1 MGKTSFELCDALTW
15 SFGCTARLSRSPASV
30 AITSFA
36 FMLDEVPDPV
46 WKTSTGNCS
55 SQRPSTTSPAADAIA
70 SPTSASSTPSRTLTR
85 AAACLTNASALMCAA
100 DSGTPEIG
108 KFCTA
113 RCVCACH
120 LACTGTRTSPI
131 ESCSIRS
138 AACSPIPPT
147 IRPRARPTVYVSHP
161 VHSILAEAGPSCRA
175 SGPSPRAAAAGP
187 WQRGSMAAKHPVSG
201 SPARHVAD
209 AGGTALGIDIGGSGI
224 KGAPVDLSAGTLQGE
239 RFRLET
245 PHPAKPRTVAEVVG
259 QVTRHFD
266 WHGPIGIT
274 FPGVVSRGVVHTAA
288 NMDRAWI
295 GLSATEVFGP
305 ALGPEE
311 ATPFVVNDADAAGLA
326 EITHG
331 AALGQNGVVLM
342 LTFGTGIGS
351 ALFVDGH
358 LVPNTELGH
367 LQVRGKDGEHRASA
381 KVRDDKNLSWQK
393 WADRVQEYLDMVEA
407 LLSPDLVVF
416 GGGVSKHPEKFLP
429 LLHMRARMV
438 PAQMANNAGIIGAA
452 LAASGA
458 VSKAA
463 AESTNGQSAPPKS
476 PSTRP
481 RSTPAKSTTAK
492 STPAISARAKPS
504 RTSSTPAKSAHAKS
518 TRSKS
523 AHAKSTRS
531 KSAHAKS

>member
-1 MGKTSFELCDALTW
+1 
-15 SFGCTARLSRSPASV
+15 
-30 AITSFA
+30 
-36 FMLDEVPDPV
+36 
-46 WKTSTGNCS
+46 
-55 SQRPSTTSPAADAIA
+55 
-70 SPTSASSTPSRTLTR
+70 
-85 AAACLTNASALMCAA
+85 
-100 DSGTPEIG
+100 
-108 KFCTA
+108 
-113 RCVCACH
+113 
-120 LACTGTRTSPI
+120 
-131 ESCSIRS
+131 
-138 AACSPIPPT
+138 
-147 IRPRARPTVYVSHP
+147 
-161 VHSILAEAGPSCRA
+161 
-175 SGPSPRAAAAGP
+175 
-187 WQRGSMAAKHPVSG
+187 MAAKHPAHA

-209 AGGTALGIDIGGSGI
+209 AGGTALGIDIGGTGI
-224 KGAPVDLSAGTLQGE
+224 KGAPVDLSTGTLQGE

-266 WHGPIGIT
+266 WQGPIGIT

-288 NMDRAWI
+288 NMDRSWI

-305 ALGPEE
+305 ALEPGL

-367 LQVRGKDGEHRASA
+367 LQIRGKDGEHRASA

-393 WADRVQEYLDMVEA
+393 WADRVQEYLDHVEA
-407 LLSPDLVVF
+407 LFSPDLVVF

-452 LAASGA
+452 LAAAGA
-458 VSKAA
+458 ARKA
-463 AESTNGQSAPPKS
+463 AESENGN
-476 PSTRP
+476 STRP
-481 RSTPAKSTTAK
+481 AKTAQPAKSAQAAKTAQATKTAQPK
-492 STPAISARAKPS
+492 STRARSTAAAKRTSSSSTRSRSARAK
-504 RTSSTPAKSAHAKS
+504 SAH
-518 TRSKS
+518 SKS
-523 AHAKSTRS
+523 AHAKS
-531 KSAHAKS
+531 